1 MTHNVW
7 DMVNSVSDTKK
18 NLLEED
24 AENIKTY
31 EPYLV
36 NKSLSYHNDA
46 LMYANE
52 MNRNFF
58 IDKDMQYNFYINILR
73 KRKRFSSWIKKEKVD
88 DLECIKSYYNYS
100 NEKALQALK
109 ILSEVQINFIKK
121 QLDTGGIT
129 R

>member
-7 DMVNSVSDTKK
+7 DMVNSVSDSKK

-24 AENIKTY
+24 VENIKIY

-52 MNRNFF
+52 MNKNFF

-121 QLDTGGIT
+121 QLDTGGIS

>member
-1 MTHNVW
+1 MTYNVW

-24 AENIKTY
+24 AENIKIY

-52 MNRNFF
+52 MNKNFF

-73 KRKRFSSWIKKEKVD
+73 KRKRFSSWIKKEKVN

-109 ILSEVQINFIKK
+109 LLSEDQIDFIKK
-121 QLDTGGIT
+121 QLDTGGIA

>member
-24 AENIKTY
+24 VENIKTY

-121 QLDTGGIT
+121 QLDTGGIA

>member
-1 MTHNVW
+1 MTYNVW

-24 AENIKTY
+24 VENIKIY

-52 MNRNFF
+52 MNKNFF

-109 ILSEVQINFIKK
+109 LLSEDQINFIKK
-121 QLDTGGIT
+121 QLDIGGIT

>member
-7 DMVNSVSDTKK
+7 DMVNSVSDSKK

-24 AENIKTY
+24 VENIKIY

-52 MNRNFF
+52 MNKNFF

-121 QLDTGGIT
+121 QLDIGGIS

>member
-1 MTHNVW
+1 MTYNVW

-24 AENIKTY
+24 VENIKIY

-52 MNRNFF
+52 MNKNFF

-109 ILSEVQINFIKK
+109 LLSEDQINFIKK
-121 QLDTGGIT
+121 QLDTGGIS

>member
-1 MTHNVW
+1 MTYNVW

-24 AENIKTY
+24 VENIKIY

-52 MNRNFF
+52 MNKNFF

-109 ILSEVQINFIKK
+109 LLSEDQINFIKK
-121 QLDTGGIT
+121 QLDTGGMT

>member
-7 DMVNSVSDTKK
+7 DMVNSISDTKK

-24 AENIKTY
+24 VENIKIY

-52 MNRNFF
+52 MNKNFF

-121 QLDTGGIT
+121 QLDIGGIA

>member
-1 MTHNVW
+1 MTYSVW
-7 DMVNSVSDTKK
+7 DMVNSISDTKK
-18 NLLEED
+18 NLLEEN
-24 AENIKTY
+24 AENIKIY

-52 MNRNFF
+52 MNKNFF

>member
-24 AENIKTY
+24 VENIKTY

-52 MNRNFF
+52 MNKNFF

-73 KRKRFSSWIKKEKVD
+73 KRKRFSSWIKKEKAD

-109 ILSEVQINFIKK
+109 LLSEVQINFIKK

>member
-7 DMVNSVSDTKK
+7 DMVNSVSDSKK

-24 AENIKTY
+24 VENIKIY

-52 MNRNFF
+52 MNKNFF

-121 QLDTGGIT
+121 QLDTGGIA

>member
-7 DMVNSVSDTKK
+7 DMVNSISDTKK

>member
-7 DMVNSVSDTKK
+7 DMVNSVSDSKK

-24 AENIKTY
+24 VENIKIY

-121 QLDTGGIT
+121 QLDTGGIA

>member
-1 MTHNVW
+1 MTYSVW
-7 DMVNSVSDTKK
+7 DMVNSISDTKK
-18 NLLEED
+18 NLLEEN
-24 AENIKTY
+24 AENIKIY

-52 MNRNFF
+52 MNKNFF

-109 ILSEVQINFIKK
+109 LLSEDQINFIKK
-121 QLDTGGIT
+121 QLDIGGIT

>member
-7 DMVNSVSDTKK
+7 DMVNSVSDSKK

-24 AENIKTY
+24 VENIKIY

-52 MNRNFF
+52 MNKNFF

-121 QLDTGGIT
+121 QLDIGGIP

>member
-1 MTHNVW
+1 MTYSVW

-18 NLLEED
+18 NLLEEN
-24 AENIKTY
+24 AENIKIY

-52 MNRNFF
+52 MNKNFF

-109 ILSEVQINFIKK
+109 LLSEDQINFIKK
-121 QLDTGGIT
+121 QLDIGGIT

>member
-7 DMVNSVSDTKK
+7 DMVNSVSDSKK

-24 AENIKTY
+24 VENIKIY

-52 MNRNFF
+52 MNKNFF

-121 QLDTGGIT
+121 QLDTGGIP

>member
-1 MTHNVW
+1 MTYNVW

-24 AENIKTY
+24 VENIKIY

-52 MNRNFF
+52 MNKNFF

-109 ILSEVQINFIKK
+109 LLSEDQINFIKK
-121 QLDTGGIT
+121 QLDTGGIL

>member
-1 MTHNVW
+1 MTYNVW
-7 DMVNSVSDTKK
+7 DMVNSVSDTKN

-24 AENIKTY
+24 VENIKTY

>member
-1 MTHNVW
+1 MTYSVW
-7 DMVNSVSDTKK
+7 DMVNSISDTKK
-18 NLLEED
+18 NLLEEN
-24 AENIKTY
+24 AENIKIY

-52 MNRNFF
+52 MNKNFF

-121 QLDTGGIT
+121 QLDIGGIS